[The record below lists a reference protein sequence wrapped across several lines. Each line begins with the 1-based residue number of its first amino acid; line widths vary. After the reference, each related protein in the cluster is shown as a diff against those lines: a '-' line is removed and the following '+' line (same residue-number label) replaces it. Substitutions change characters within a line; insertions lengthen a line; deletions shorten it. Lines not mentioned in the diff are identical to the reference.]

1 MAAQKNPIPLLGP
14 AKRRNEI
21 VGLVVLALAIVVL
34 PFVASPS
41 MLGIVVFAMI
51 FALPAIGLNLLMGL
65 AGQVSLGQAAFF
77 AAGAYTHA
85 ILLTRYDVPGPLA
98 AVAGVAVAM
107 LLALLVGVPLLRLHG
122 HYLALATLGLG
133 FIVMILVREN
143 DFTGRNTGIHGF
155 SRPEVFGVSIDNNA
169 FFLWFVAPAVLVAL
183 ALAMNLTRSRTG
195 RALSAL
201 NDSGIAAESLGVP
214 TFRLRLGVFV
224 LSGGLA
230 GLGGVYYA
238 YHVSLVSPAVA
249 ELHLSVEF
257 LLMAVLGGLGSV
269 WGALIGAVIVE
280 WLGEGLRDL
289 IPILIPGASGEVQ
302 LVGYGLALVL
312 VILAMPGG
320 VHQFL
325 DSLWKRVRSTASRG
339 RPATAQAAPADD
351 DLADVELSVSTPVAP
366 GEIVLEVRG
375 LTKRY
380 GGVVAV
386 DDVSF
391 DVRAGRIIGL
401 IGPNGAGKTTC
412 FNMISGAL
420 TPTAGEVR
428 LFGQSIAGK
437 HPHIAA
443 RLGLTRTFQNLQV
456 FTSTDVRG
464 NVYMGRYLRGRAGF
478 VRGILGLQGHE
489 QRRQLADADELL
501 RAFGLDDVPQM
512 AAGDLPFGRQRIME
526 VARALA
532 SEPAVLLLDE
542 PMAGLTG
549 AERDRL
555 ARLLRSLRTAGLTT
569 ILVEHDV
576 GQVLS
581 LADEVIVLDDGVV
594 VSHGTPEHVR
604 HDPAVIAAYLG
615 DTATTEPASTD
626 TVAPEAAAPEKVTI
640 KKEAR

>member
-1 MAAQKNPIPLLGP
+1 MSTEKNRIARLGP
-14 AKRRNEI
+14 ATRTTEI
-21 VGLVVLALAIVVL
+21 VGLAVLAVVVIVL

-41 MLGIVVFAMI
+41 VLGIAVFAMI

-85 ILLTRYDVPGPLA
+85 ILLTRFEVPGVLSA
-98 AVAGVAVAM
+98 AAGVGVAM
-107 LLALLVGVPLLRLHG
+107 LLAFVVGFPLLRLHG

-133 FIVMILVREN
+133 FIVMILARES
-143 DFTGRNTGIHGF
+143 DFTGRNTGIYGF
-155 SRPEVFGVSIDNNA
+155 SRPEVFGVVIDNNA
-169 FFLWFVAPAVLVAL
+169 LFLWFVAPAVLVAL
-183 ALAMNLTRSRTG
+183 AIAMNLTRSRTG

-224 LSGGLA
+224 LSAGLA
-230 GLGGVYYA
+230 GLGGVFYA

-269 WGALIGAVIVE
+269 WGALIGAFVVE
-280 WLGEGLRDL
+280 WLGEGLRDI
-289 IPILIPGASGEVQ
+289 IPLLIPGAGGEVQ
-302 LVGYGLALVL
+302 LVGYGLALVI

-320 VHQFL
+320 VHQAIM
-325 DSLWKRVRSTASRG
+325 SLWRRIVSLVPSRRQPSTAVAEPDATRE
-339 RPATAQAAPADD
+339 PAVAP
-351 DLADVELSVSTPVAP
+351 VVWTPVAR
-366 GEIVLEVRG
+366 GEVVLEVSH
-375 LTKRY
+375 LVKRY

-391 DVRAGRIIGL
+391 DIRAGTIVGL

-412 FNMISGAL
+412 FNIVSGAL
-420 TPTAGEVR
+420 APTSGVVR
-428 LFGQSIAGK
+428 LFGKPITGKQPHVAAG
-437 HPHIAA
+437 
-443 RLGLTRTFQNLQV
+443 LGLTRTFQNLQV

-478 VRGILGLQGHE
+478 VRGLLGLQSRE
-489 QRRQLADADELL
+489 QRNQFDRADDLL
-501 RAFGLDDVPQM
+501 TALGLQDV
-512 AAGDLPFGRQRIME
+512 AHDVASELPFGRQRIME

-532 SEPAVLLLDE
+532 TEPAILLLDE

-549 AERDRL
+549 VERNRL
-555 ARLLRSLRTAGLTT
+555 ARLLETLRDAGLTT
-569 ILVEHDV
+569 VLVEHDV
-576 GQVLS
+576 AQVLS

-594 VSHGTPEHVR
+594 ISSGTPDHVR

-615 DTATTEPASTD
+615 GGVENEEE
-626 TVAPEAAAPEKVTI
+626 V
-640 KKEAR
+640 R

>member
-1 MAAQKNPIPLLGP
+1 MPAQKNRIPFLRP
-14 AKRRNEI
+14 SKRRNEVI
-21 VGLVVLALAIVVL
+21 GLVVLTAIMILL

-41 MLGIVVFAMI
+41 FLGIAVFAMI

-77 AAGAYTHA
+77 AIGAYAHA
-85 ILLTRYDVPGPLA
+85 LLLTRTDAPALLA
-98 AVAGVAVAM
+98 AAVGVAAPM
-107 LLALLVGVPLLRLHG
+107 LLALLVGLPLLRLHG

-133 FIVMILVREN
+133 YIVMILARES
-143 DFTGRNTGIHGF
+143 DFTGRNTGIYGF
-155 SRPEVFGVSIDNNA
+155 ERPEVFGVVIDNNA
-169 FFLWFVAPAVLVAL
+169 LFLWFVTPAVLIAL
-183 ALAMNLTRSRTG
+183 AIAMNLTRSRTG

-214 TFRLRLGVFV
+214 TFKLRLGVFAI
-224 LSGGLA
+224 SAGLA
-230 GLGGVYYA
+230 GLGGVFYA
-238 YHVSLVSPAVA
+238 YHVSLVSPATA

-269 WGALIGAVIVE
+269 WGALIGAFVVE

-289 IPILIPGASGEVQ
+289 IPVLIPGAGGEVQ
-302 LVGYGLALVL
+302 LVGYGIALVV
-312 VILAMPGG
+312 VIIAMPGG
-320 VHQFL
+320 VYAFVMALAQ
-325 DSLWKRVRSTASRG
+325 KVRNAIALRRPQAEHDPTAS
-339 RPATAQAAPADD
+339 AAPTDPTA
-351 DLADVELSVSTPVAP
+351 LEVRTATPVAR
-366 GEIVLEVRG
+366 GEIILEVQG
-375 LTKRY
+375 LVKRY

-391 DVRAGRIIGL
+391 DVRAGTIVGL

-420 TPTAGEVR
+420 APTSGDVL
-428 LFGQSIAGK
+428 LFGHPIAGK

-478 VRGILGLQGHE
+478 LRSLLGLQDRE
-489 QRRQLADADELL
+489 QRSQFDRADELIRSL
-501 RAFGLDDVPQM
+501 GLEDV
-512 AAGDLPFGRQRIME
+512 AHVSAGTLPFGRQRIME

-532 SEPAVLLLDE
+532 AEPALLLLDE

-549 AERDRL
+549 IERRRL
-555 ARLLRSLRTAGLTT
+555 AELLVLLRDAGLTT

-576 GQVLS
+576 AQVLS
-581 LADEVIVLDDGVV
+581 LADEVIVLDDGALICR
-594 VSHGTPEHVR
+594 GTPDHVR

-615 DTATTEPASTD
+615 DGTPGERD
-626 TVAPEAAAPEKVTI
+626 VH
-640 KKEAR
+640 